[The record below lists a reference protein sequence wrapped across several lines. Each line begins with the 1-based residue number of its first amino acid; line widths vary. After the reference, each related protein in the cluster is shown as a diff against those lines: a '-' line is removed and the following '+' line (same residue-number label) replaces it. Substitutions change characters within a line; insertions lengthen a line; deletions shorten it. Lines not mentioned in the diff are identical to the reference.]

1 MDMDATIAFTY
12 ILNVQK
18 VFIVINPTTASEND
32 PAYIQYYQVLS
43 RTKNRKKTN
52 SKMSV
57 QIMAFHLTFY
67 GF

>member
-32 PAYIQYYQVLS
+32 PAYIQYYQDLF
-43 RTKNRKKTN
+43 TNKKQKKN
-52 SKMSV
+52 
-57 QIMAFHLTFY
+57 
-67 GF
+67 